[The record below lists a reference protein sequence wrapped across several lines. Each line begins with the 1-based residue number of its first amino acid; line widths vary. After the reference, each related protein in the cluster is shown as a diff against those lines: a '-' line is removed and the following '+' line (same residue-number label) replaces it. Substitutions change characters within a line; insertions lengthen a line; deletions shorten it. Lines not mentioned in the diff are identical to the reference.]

1 MSDID
6 ARDFGRLES
15 DVLALKSLIEEI
27 KSDVKELKQA
37 QAEMTGG
44 TKVLLGMA
52 AVLGAGLSQVIGWL
66 VSKFH

>member
-15 DVLALKSLIEEI
+15 DVLALKSLMEEI
-27 KSDVKELKQA
+27 KADVKELKQA

-44 TKVLLGMA
+44 TKVLLGIA
-52 AVLGAGLSQVIGWL
+52 ALLGAGLSQVVGWL
-66 VSKFH
+66 IGKLH